1 MKSVSLLQSKL
12 SKWLALAVLV
22 AITTIGL
29 GLINKLS
36 TNEYDRDIQN
46 WQYRLSLMADVRE
59 ELLNEWMSSQY
70 DTLTSLAN
78 NQSLQ
83 LYLTQLTN
91 NNSNYDG
98 VQLAQRTYLKN
109 LLIQTAKNS
118 GFIEEVTPS
127 PIKANVA
134 TIRHS
139 GIAIVSAEGKV
150 IVATPGMP
158 ILDKLTLEKAKISA
172 QSRNK
177 QLRDVYLDQHKQQVI
192 AFIVPAHNINN
203 TNASQSASASI
214 IGITTLNNNL
224 YPLLSKEIFSTK
236 SDQTILVR
244 RHHSS
249 IIYLNKKNESHS
261 NMFLKLPHDAKNL
274 AAAYAL
280 DNPGAFAIRK
290 NYAEQNILFMSRE
303 IQDTNW
309 LLLQTI
315 SSAEALEGSD
325 ARRKSLTISFSLGL
339 AAILFILIASWRHGA
354 SLYAQ
359 KYAAALNEKSTLL
372 TQQKEALQTVTNNI
386 GDLILIIDKKMRIQF
401 SNLPVASIYNLTPDS
416 LNNKGL
422 AESFGHETGKLIQ
435 NFVEDSHNNSST
447 IVVVS
452 ELTFNNFTKTYHCS
466 FFPINEYN
474 TLIVLH
480 DITELRNAENKHK
493 RLMKH
498 LVQTLTHVID
508 SYVPD
513 SANHSQKTTKLA
525 RSIAQEIN
533 LSKTEIETLEL
544 AACLANIGKLFIPR
558 DILEKTTELT
568 DEERD
573 TLQTTINQTSNIL
586 IDLEF
591 DGPVLET
598 IAQKN
603 EHIDGSGYPG
613 GISGDRILITARIL
627 AVANA
632 FVAMQS
638 PRAYREPL
646 SNKEILD
653 QLYKESGT
661 IYDKHII
668 AALMHVTANKTDWK

>member
-1 MKSVSLLQSKL
+1 MKSVSLLQTKL
-12 SKWLALAVLV
+12 SKWLALIILV
-22 AITTIGL
+22 AITVIGL

-36 TNEYDRDIQN
+36 TNEYERDIQN

-59 ELLNEWMSSQY
+59 DLLNDWMSSQY
-70 DTLTSLAN
+70 ETLTSLAN

-83 LYLTQLTN
+83 LYLTQLSN
-91 NNSNYDG
+91 NNGDYTS

-118 GFIEEVTPS
+118 GFVEKITPS

-139 GIAIVSAEGKV
+139 GIAIVSADGKV

-158 ILDKLTLEKAKISA
+158 ILDKLSLEKAKISVKTGT
-172 QSRNK
+172 K
-177 QLRDVYLDQHKQQVI
+177 QLRDIYLDQHKQQVI
-192 AFIVPAHNINN
+192 TFIVPAHNINN
-203 TNASQSASASI
+203 NKASASI
-214 IGITTLNNNL
+214 IGITTLSDKL
-224 YPLLSKEIFSTK
+224 YPLLNKEIFSTK
-236 SDQTILVR
+236 SDETLLVR
-244 RHHSS
+244 RHHNS
-249 IIYLNKKNESHS
+249 IIYLNKKNNSHQ
-261 NMFLKLPHDAKNL
+261 NMFLKLPHDVNNL

-290 NYAEQNILFMSRE
+290 NYTGKDILFMSRE

-315 SSAEALEGSD
+315 SSAEALEGSY
-325 ARRKSLTISFSLGL
+325 ARRESLIISFSLGL
-339 AAILFILIASWRHGA
+339 AALLFILIASWRHGA

-359 KYAAALNEKSTLL
+359 KYAAALNEKSALL

-386 GDLILIIDKKMRIQF
+386 GDFILIIDKKMCIQF
-401 SNLPVASIYNLTPDS
+401 SNLPIASIYNLTPDN
-416 LNNKGL
+416 LIDKGL
-422 AESFGHETGKLIQ
+422 TESFGYETGKLIQ
-435 NFVEDSHNNSST
+435 KFVADAHNNNRT
-447 IVVVS
+447 VVVVS
-452 ELTFNNFTKTYHCS
+452 ELTFNNLTKTYHCS

-474 TLIVLH
+474 TLVVLH
-480 DITELRNAENKHK
+480 DITELRNAEDKHK

-573 TLQTTINQTSNIL
+573 TLQTTITQTSNIL

-613 GISGDRILITARIL
+613 GISGDKILITARIL

-646 SNKEILD
+646 SNQEILD
-653 QLYKESGT
+653 QLYNESGT
-661 IYDKHII
+661 IYDKRII
-668 AALMHVTANKTDWK
+668 ATLMHVAANKKDWL